1 LKEALEV
8 HHATMNWGSKLIP
21 NLEFQLIL
29 ILKDFKDKI
38 QPKIWYLRSKLIIQ
52 QILKKLVLKSSYG
65 QELLYIVKEVLRML
79 MLLQLLLAHTLI
91 LLVILLKEVPP
102 KL

>member
-1 LKEALEV
+1 MKR
-8 HHATMNWGSKLIP
+8 GSKLIP

-29 ILKDFKDKI
+29 LLKVFKDKI
-38 QPKIWYLRSKLIIQ
+38 KPKIWYLRSKLIIQ

-79 MLLQLLLAHTLI
+79 VLLQLLLAHTLI